1 MINLVTKNPIIK
13 KIVEGEANDE
23 VLEMA
28 VAKTLP
34 FTDEEYLESL
44 VFVLK
49 HDKFKSRAMDKLK
62 EIPEPTK
69 LTYVEKRKANH
80 RVAYFVLLEA
90 VNWKKANLVAK
101 IIKNQS
107 LPHEFLLKI
116 AEKGD
121 ETMLEMLLDNQIKL
135 IAYPE
140 IMDKMETNPDIT
152 RYIEG
157 RIKEVRD
164 YYLRQE
170 PAEAIEAEDVIDDVK
185 ELAAMEQEGKKE
197 EKTDEEESTGEEDE
211 DLDIESLEIEQ
222 KTLTLLQEI
231 NSMNISERIK
241 LALTGSKTH
250 RLILIKD
257 PNKMIANA
265 VVESPKIS
273 TDEVLLLARNKS
285 IATDIIGKIARN
297 REWVKNYPV
306 MHELVQNPKTPIQE
320 ALGFV
325 KKLYMK
331 DLRMVTRNK
340 NVNPVVRQLA
350 LKFLETKDRH

>member
-1 MINLVTKNPIIK
+1 MINLVTKNPIVK
-13 KIVEGEANDE
+13 KIVEGDANDE

-28 VAKTLP
+28 VARSLP

-49 HDKFKSRAMDKLK
+49 HDTFKSNALDRLK
-62 EIPEPTK
+62 EIPDSTK
-69 LTYVEKRKANH
+69 LTYVDKRQANH

-90 VNWKKANLVAK
+90 LNWKKPNIIAK

-107 LPHEFLLKI
+107 LPHEFLLRI

-121 ETMLEMLLDNQIKL
+121 ESMLEMLLDNQIKL

-140 IMDKMETNPDIT
+140 IMDKMESNPEIT

-164 YYLRQE
+164 YYLSQE
-170 PAEAIEAEDVIDDVK
+170 PAEAIDADEVLDDVK
-185 ELAAMEQEGKKE
+185 ELAAMEQENKKE
-197 EKTDEEESTGEEDE
+197 DMPGEDENPEEEDE
-211 DLDIESLEIEQ
+211 DLDMDGVEIEQ
-222 KTLTLLQEI
+222 KTLTLIQEI
-231 NSMNISERIK
+231 NNMNISERIK
-241 LALTGSKTH
+241 LALIGSKTH

-257 PNKMIANA
+257 PNKMVANA